1 MCSPGSAK
9 AATYETLGSMNSLGN
24 KVVFIT
30 GAASGIG
37 AEAARLL
44 AAHGAKI
51 VAADLDESGARRT
64 AQETGGHA
72 VAMDVTSEADWARA
86 VPDAVERFGALDVL
100 VNCAGIELV
109 KSLTETSFAEWRRVM
124 SVNLDG
130 VFLGTRAAVAA
141 MGRRGGSIVNIS
153 SVAGLNGFSRQS
165 AYCASKGG
173 VRLLSKAC
181 AVECAEA
188 GLGIRVNSIHP
199 GIIDTPMTQGILGSM
214 DKRMQPEVEAR
225 WAQMHPLGHI
235 GRAVDVAQ
243 CILFLASDASAFVT
257 GTELVVDGGLT
268 AR

>member
-1 MCSPGSAK
+1 MTGM
-9 AATYETLGSMNSLGN
+9 ETLKD
-24 KVVFIT
+24 KVALIT

-44 AAHGAKI
+44 AAHGATI
-51 VAADLDESGARRT
+51 VAADLDEAGARRS

-72 VAMDVTSEADWARA
+72 IAMDVASEGDWARA
-86 VPDAVERFGALDVL
+86 IAETLATLGKLDIL

-109 KSLTETSFAEWRRVM
+109 RSIAETTLQDWRRVM

-130 VFLGTRAAVAA
+130 VFLGTRAAIAA
-141 MGRRGGSIVNIS
+141 MGKKGGSIVNIS
-153 SVAGLNGFSRQS
+153 SVAGINGFSRQA

-173 VRLLSKAC
+173 VRLLTKAS

-199 GIIDTPMTQGILGSM
+199 GIIDTPMAQQILGSV
-214 DKRMQPEVEAR
+214 DAARRPEIEAR
-225 WAQMHPLGHI
+225 WKQLHPMGRI
-235 GRAVDVAQ
+235 GSAMDVAQ

-257 GTELVVDGGLT
+257 GTELIVDGGLT

>member
-1 MCSPGSAK
+1 MAGM
-9 AATYETLGSMNSLGN
+9 ETLKGKIAL
-24 KVVFIT
+24 IT

-44 AAHGAKI
+44 AAHGANI
-51 VAADLDESGARRT
+51 VAADLDGAGAYRT
-64 AQETGGHA
+64 AQETGGHGI
-72 VAMDVTSEADWARA
+72 AMDVVSEADWASTVA
-86 VPDAVERFGALDVL
+86 ETVATFGGLDVL

-109 KSLTETSFAEWRRVM
+109 RSIAETTLQDWRRVM

-130 VFLGTRAAVAA
+130 VFLGTRAAIAA
-141 MGRRGGSIVNIS
+141 MGKRGGSIVNIS
-153 SVAGLNGFSRQS
+153 SVAGINGFSRQA

-173 VRLLSKAC
+173 VRLLTKAS

-199 GIIDTPMTQGILGSM
+199 GIIDTPMARQILGNV
-214 DKRMQPEVEAR
+214 DEALRPEIQAR
-225 WAQMHPLGHI
+225 WKQMHPMGRLGS
-235 GRAVDVAQ
+235 AMDVAQ

-257 GTELVVDGGLT
+257 GTELIVDGGLT

>member
-1 MCSPGSAK
+1 MP
-9 AATYETLGSMNSLGN
+9 EMQTLEGRVAL
-24 KVVFIT
+24 IT

-44 AAHGAKI
+44 ASHGARI
-51 VAADLDESGARRT
+51 AAADRDLAGAQRT
-64 AQETGGHA
+64 AAETGGHA
-72 VAMDVTSEADWARA
+72 IEMDVASEADWKRT
-86 VPDAVERFGALDVL
+86 VEETVTTLGGLDVL

-109 KSLTETSFAEWRRVM
+109 KTIAETTFEDWKRVM

-130 VFLGTRAAVAA
+130 VFLGTRAAIPA
-141 MGRRGGSIVNIS
+141 MKKGGSIVNIS
-153 SVAGLNGFSRQS
+153 SVAGINGFSKQA

-173 VRLLSKAC
+173 VRLFSKAS

-199 GIIDTPMTQGILGSM
+199 GIIDTPMAQDILGKVNPAM
-214 DKRMQPEVEAR
+214 RAEIETR
-225 WAQMHPLGHI
+225 WKSMHPIGRI
-235 GRAVDVAQ
+235 GRANDVAQ

>member
-1 MCSPGSAK
+1 MK
-9 AATYETLGSMNSLGN
+9 TLEG
-24 KVVFIT
+24 KVALIT

-44 AAHGAKI
+44 AAHGAK
-51 VAADLDESGARRT
+51 VACADLDAAGAQCT
-64 AQETGGHA
+64 AGEAGGCA
-72 VAMDVTSEADWARA
+72 IAMDVTSEADWARA
-86 VPDAVERFGALDVL
+86 VAETVAAFGALNVL

-109 KSLTETSFAEWRRVM
+109 KTIADTSFADWRRVM

-130 VFLGTRAAVAA
+130 VFLGTRAAIPA
-141 MGRRGGSIVNIS
+141 MGKRGGSIVNIS
-153 SVAGLNGFSRQS
+153 SVAGLNGFSRQA

-173 VRLLSKAC
+173 VRLLTKAT

-199 GIIDTPMTQGILGSM
+199 GIIDTPMTQGILGGM
-214 DKRMQPEVEAR
+214 DKGAQPEVKAR

-235 GRAVDVAQ
+235 GRAMDVAQ

-257 GTELVVDGGLT
+257 GTELVVDGGMN

>member
-1 MCSPGSAK
+1 MDITPN
-9 AATYETLGSMNSLGN
+9 TLKG
-24 KVVFIT
+24 KVALVT

-51 VAADLDESGARRT
+51 AAADLDAAGAQRT
-64 AQETGGHA
+64 AEETGGRA
-72 VAMDVTSEADWARA
+72 IAMDVTSEEDWARA
-86 VPDAVERFGALDVL
+86 VADAVAAFGHLDVL

-109 KSLTETSFAEWRRVM
+109 KAIADTSFADWRRVM

-130 VFLGTRAAVAA
+130 VFLGTRAAIGA
-141 MGRRGGSIVNIS
+141 MGKRGGSIVNIS
-153 SVAGLNGFSRQS
+153 SVAGINGYSRQA

-173 VRLLSKAC
+173 VRLLSKAA

-188 GLGIRVNSIHP
+188 GLGIRVNSVHP
-199 GIIDTPMTQGILGSM
+199 GIIDTPMTRGILGGM
-214 DKRMQPEVEAR
+214 EKAARPEVVAR
-225 WAQMHPLGHI
+225 WKLMHPLGRL
-235 GRAVDVAQ
+235 GSAMDVAQ

-257 GTELVVDGGLT
+257 GTELVVDGGMT

>member
-1 MCSPGSAK
+1 MTGI
-9 AATYETLGSMNSLGN
+9 ETLEG
-24 KVVFIT
+24 KVALIT

-51 VAADLDESGARRT
+51 VAADLDEAGARRS
-64 AQETGGHA
+64 ARETGGLA
-72 VAMDVTSEADWARA
+72 IAMDVASEDDWARA
-86 VPDAVERFGALDVL
+86 IAETLATLGKLDIL

-109 KSLTETSFAEWRRVM
+109 RSIAETTLQDWRRVM

-130 VFLGTRAAVAA
+130 VFLGTRAAIAA
-141 MGRRGGSIVNIS
+141 MGNRGGSIVNIS
-153 SVAGLNGFSRQS
+153 SVAGINGFSRQA

-173 VRLLSKAC
+173 VRLLTKAS

-199 GIIDTPMTQGILGSM
+199 GIIDTPMARQILGSV
-214 DKRMQPEVEAR
+214 DAARRPEIEAR
-225 WAQMHPLGHI
+225 WKQLHPMGRLGS
-235 GRAVDVAQ
+235 AMDVAH
-243 CILFLASDASAFVT
+243 CILFLAGDASAFVT
-257 GTELVVDGGLT
+257 GTELIVDGGLT

>member
-1 MCSPGSAK
+1 MPEM
-9 AATYETLGSMNSLGN
+9 ETLKG
-24 KVVFIT
+24 KVALIT

-51 VAADLDESGARRT
+51 AAADRDEQGASRT
-64 AQETGGHA
+64 ARETGGRA
-72 VAMDVTSEADWARA
+72 ISMDVTSEADWSRA
-86 VPDAVERFGALDVL
+86 VADALTAFGRLDIL

-109 KSLTETSFAEWRRVM
+109 RSIAETSLEDWRRVM

-130 VFLGTRAAVAA
+130 VFLGTRAAIAA
-141 MGRRGGSIVNIS
+141 MGKGGGSIVNIS
-153 SVAGLNGFSRQS
+153 SVAGINGFSRQA

-173 VRLLSKAC
+173 VRLFSKAA

-188 GLGIRVNSIHP
+188 GLAIRVNSIHP
-199 GIIDTPMTQGILGSM
+199 GIIDTPMARHILESV
-214 DKRMQPEVEAR
+214 DEAR
-225 WAQMHPLGHI
+225 RPVIEALWKQLHPMGRI
-235 GRAVDVAQ
+235 GRAMDVAQ

-257 GTELVVDGGLT
+257 GSELVVDGGLT

>member
-1 MCSPGSAK
+1 MAGM
-9 AATYETLGSMNSLGN
+9 ETLKG
-24 KVVFIT
+24 KVVLIT

-51 VAADLDESGARRT
+51 VAADLDEAGARRSA
-64 AQETGGHA
+64 AQTGGHA
-72 VAMDVTSEADWARA
+72 IAMDVVSEADWARA
-86 VPDAVERFGALDVL
+86 MADTVAVYGGLDVL

-109 KSLTETSFAEWRRVM
+109 RSIAETTLQDWRRVM

-130 VFLGTRAAVAA
+130 VFLGTRAAIAA
-141 MGRRGGSIVNIS
+141 MAGRGGSIVNIS
-153 SVAGLNGFSRQS
+153 SVAGINGFSRQA

-173 VRLLSKAC
+173 VRLLSKAA

-188 GLGIRVNSIHP
+188 GLAIRVNSIHP
-199 GIIDTPMTQGILGSM
+199 GIIDTPMARGILGSADAAM
-214 DKRMQPEVEAR
+214 RPGIEAG
-225 WAQMHPLGHI
+225 WIKMHPMGRLGGAI
-235 GRAVDVAQ
+235 DVAQ

>member
-1 MCSPGSAK
+1 MSERILSMD
-9 AATYETLGSMNSLGN
+9 TLKG
-24 KVVFIT
+24 KVVLIT

-37 AEAARLL
+37 GEAARLL
-44 AAHGAKI
+44 AVHGAKI
-51 VAADLDESGARRT
+51 AAADLDEPGARRT
-64 AQETGGHA
+64 AEETHGHA
-72 VAMDVTSEADWARA
+72 IAMDVTSEADWARA
-86 VPDAVERFGALDVL
+86 VAETVSACGPLDVL

-109 KSLTETSFAEWRRVM
+109 KSISETSFADWRRVM

-130 VFLGTRAAVAA
+130 VFLGTRAAIAA
-141 MGRRGGSIVNIS
+141 MGKRGGSIINIS
-153 SVAGLNGFSRQS
+153 SVAGINGYSRQA

-173 VRLLSKAC
+173 VRLLSKAS

-199 GIIDTPMTQGILGSM
+199 GIIDTPMTQGILGGI
-214 DKRMQPEVEAR
+214 DKKARSEVEAR
-225 WAQMHPLGHI
+225 WTQMHPLGRL
-235 GRAVDVAQ
+235 GSAMDVAQ

>member
-1 MCSPGSAK
+1 MD
-9 AATYETLGSMNSLGN
+9 TLKG
-24 KVVFIT
+24 KVALVT

-51 VAADLDESGARRT
+51 AACDLDAAGAQRI

-72 VAMDVTSEADWARA
+72 IAMDVTSEADWDRA
-86 VPDAVERFGALDVL
+86 MKEALAACGPLDVL

-109 KSLTETSFAEWRRVM
+109 KSLPETSFAEWKRVM
-124 SVNLDG
+124 AVNLDG
-130 VFLGTRAAVAA
+130 VFLGTRAAINA

-153 SVAGLNGFSRQS
+153 SVAGINGFSRQG

-173 VRLLSKAC
+173 VRLLSKAA

-199 GIIDTPMTQGILGSM
+199 GIIDTPMSRDILGAA
-214 DKRMQPEVEAR
+214 DAATQAQIKAR
-225 WAQMHPLGHI
+225 WKLMHPLGRL
-235 GRAVDVAQ
+235 GSANEVAQ

>member
-1 MCSPGSAK
+1 MP
-9 AATYETLGSMNSLGN
+9 EMQTLKG
-24 KVVFIT
+24 KVALIT

-44 AAHGAKI
+44 ASHGARI
-51 VAADLDESGARRT
+51 VAADRDLPGARRT
-64 AQETGGHA
+64 AAETAGHA
-72 VAMDVTSEADWARA
+72 AEMDVASEADWKRT
-86 VPDAVERFGALDVL
+86 VEETVAKFGGLDVL

-109 KSLTETSFAEWRRVM
+109 KTIAETSLADWKRVM
-124 SVNLDG
+124 SVNLDS
-130 VFLGTRAAVAA
+130 VFLGTRAAIPA
-141 MGRRGGSIVNIS
+141 MTRGGSIVNIS
-153 SVAGLNGFSRQS
+153 SVAGLNGFSKQA

-173 VRLLSKAC
+173 VRLFTKAS

-199 GIIDTPMTQGILGSM
+199 GIIDTPMTQDILGKVNPAM
-214 DKRMQPEVEAR
+214 RVEIETR
-225 WAQMHPLGHI
+225 WKAMHPI
-235 GRAVDVAQ
+235 GRLGRASDVAQ